1 MPPACAS
8 PTKASNLPT
17 TRSRDRSLWRSWQL
31 AASCRAQY
39 KRSSVNRIHLAP
51 LVKFGWIY
59 KAVAGDLPRP
69 LGSMRNNICPCCS
82 GKRFH
87 RRTLEIK
94 CPRAGTGRRGG
105 NDGNSGH
112 LGPHPT
118 SGRAPNSQPWLREA
132 SKLPNRPWLGHQS
145 RRVLKTLIRCVAIL
159 GIAEQGAEA
168 RVSGTLVADPWLP
181 ASTAFVRVPP
191 THQHVC
197 SLVGWFRQPRG
208 HTVGRC
214 DAANVCRARL
224 QISTASG

>member
-1 MPPACAS
+1 MDRESGRWAS
-8 PTKASNLPT
+8 
-17 TRSRDRSLWRSWQL
+17 
-31 AASCRAQY
+31 AA
-39 KRSSVNRIHLAP
+39 P
-51 LVKFGWIY
+51 F
-59 KAVAGDLPRP
+59 P
-69 LGSMRNNICPCCS
+69 SMRNNICPCCS

-132 SKLPNRPWLGHQS
+132 SKLPNRPWFGQLS
-145 RRVLKTLIRCVAIL
+145 RRVLMTLIRCVAIL
-159 GIAEQGAEA
+159 GIAEQSAEA
-168 RVSGTLVADPWLP
+168 RVSGTQVADPWLL
-181 ASTAFVRVPP
+181 ASNAFVRVPP
-191 THQHVC
+191 THQRFC

-208 HTVGRC
+208 QTVGRC

-224 QISTASG
+224 QISAASG

>member
-1 MPPACAS
+1 MDIQSGCWGS
-8 PTKASNLPT
+8 
-17 TRSRDRSLWRSWQL
+17 
-31 AASCRAQY
+31 AAPFA
-39 KRSSVNRIHLAP
+39 
-51 LVKFGWIY
+51 
-59 KAVAGDLPRP
+59 
-69 LGSMRNNICPCCS
+69 SMRNNICPCCS

-87 RRTLEIK
+87 RRTLETK

-168 RVSGTLVADPWLP
+168 RVFGTQVADPWLL
-181 ASTAFVRVPP
+181 ASNAFVRVPP
-191 THQHVC
+191 THQCCVHL
-197 SLVGWFRQPRG
+197 SARSASRG
-208 HTVGRC
+208 VSQGVGRC
-214 DAANVCRARL
+214 DTARACRARL
-224 QISTASG
+224 QISDASG